1 MAAAAEV
8 VVLVAAGA
16 KTSPTCSLDV
26 SWCGDD
32 GRLLKICVPD
42 PF

>member
-8 VVLVAAGA
+8 VVLVAVGA
-16 KTSPTCSLDV
+16 KMSPACSLDV
-26 SWCGDD
+26 SWSGDED
-32 GRLLKICVPD
+32 HLLKICVPD